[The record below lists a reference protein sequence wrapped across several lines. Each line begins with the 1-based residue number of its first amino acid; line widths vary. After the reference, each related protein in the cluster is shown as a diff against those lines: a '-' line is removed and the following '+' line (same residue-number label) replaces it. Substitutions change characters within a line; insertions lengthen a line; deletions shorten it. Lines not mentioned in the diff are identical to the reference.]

1 MNNVKSDKYG
11 LSPKEIERKSLAGN
25 DLKLFSIYT

>member
-11 LSPKEIERKSLAGN
+11 LSPKEIEKQSLAGN
-25 DLKLFSIYT
+25 NLKLFSIRT